1 MRYGIDYSKSKS
13 GSITLKFTIDPK
25 EEKYVITFNKDNSIA
40 RISRKNKIV
49 TNDYTK
55 IVVDTAISLND
66 NKYDIIL
73 CIDRE
78 GNKSYLI
85 FDNGKLRQYITDKL
99 NIQYSPDTN
108 VMTTTTKVVSVL
120 NSSLAFFCER
130 YDGSVPNLICI
141 NGKLYSSR

>member
-25 EEKYVITFNKDNSIA
+25 EEKYVITFNKDNTIV

-49 TNDYTK
+49 TDDYTK
-55 IVVDTAISLND
+55 IVVDTNISLND

-73 CIDRE
+73 CIDRD

-99 NIQYSPDTN
+99 NMKYNPDTN
-108 VMTTTTKVVSVL
+108 TMTTTTKVVSVL

-130 YDGSVPNLICI
+130 YDSSVPNLICI

>member
-1 MRYGIDYSKSKS
+1 MRYGIDYSKNKS

-25 EEKYVITFNKDNSIA
+25 EEKYVITFNKDNTIA
-40 RISRKNKIV
+40 KISRKNKIV
-49 TNDYTK
+49 TDDYTK
-55 IVVDTAISLND
+55 ITIDNGIRIND

-85 FDNGKLRQYITDKL
+85 FDENGKLRQYINDKMSML
-99 NIQYSPDTN
+99 YNPN
-108 VMTTTTKVVSVL
+108 VTMASIKKIIFVL
-120 NSSLAFFCER
+120 NNSLAFFCER